1 MVKKTAI
8 TIIGLYMFGVAGG
21 MIGALAINWQGDL
34 PLQQQLGDAALAGFS
49 WPHSV
54 LVQFTSG

>member
-8 TIIGLYMFGVAGG
+8 TIIGLYLFGVFGV
-21 MIGALAINWQGDL
+21 MIGALAVNWQGDL
-34 PLQQQLGDAALAGFS
+34 PLQQQLGDAALTGFS

>member
-8 TIIGLYMFGVAGG
+8 TIIGLYLFGVIGG
-21 MIGALAINWQGDL
+21 MIGALAVNWHGDL
-34 PLQQQLGDAALAGFS
+34 PLQQQLSDAALTGFS

>member
-8 TIIGLYMFGVAGG
+8 TIIGLYLFGVFGV
-21 MIGALAINWQGDL
+21 MIGALAVNWQGDL
-34 PLQQQLGDAALAGFS
+34 PLQQQLSDAALTGFS

-54 LVQFTSG
+54 LARISQ

>member
-1 MVKKTAI
+1 MVKKIAI
-8 TIIGLYMFGVAGG
+8 AIIGLYLFSVASV
-21 MIGALAINWQGDL
+21 MIGALAVNWQGDL
-34 PLQQQLGDAALAGFS
+34 PLQQQLGDAALTGLS

>member
-8 TIIGLYMFGVAGG
+8 TIIGLYLFGVFGV
-21 MIGALAINWQGDL
+21 MIGALVLNWQGDL

-49 WPHSV
+49 WPRSV

>member
-1 MVKKTAI
+1 
-8 TIIGLYMFGVAGG
+8 MFGVAGA
-21 MIGALAINWQGDL
+21 MIGTLAINWQGDL

-49 WPHSV
+49 WPYSV

>member
-8 TIIGLYMFGVAGG
+8 TIIGLYLFSVIGV
-21 MIGALAINWQGDL
+21 MIGALVLNWQGEL